1 MPQKAAA
8 QASNR
13 NPKVL
18 HPNAHKCSKCGMN
31 VAGGWGH
38 FNHNKICT
46 FAKFKTPARCTTTTT
61 VVTTPVV
68 MEAQHARD
76 DDNLNAGLP
85 KELDCCYAIEDEQLE
100 EDTPSA
106 LNTLAAE
113 VSEYLASLPNLD
125 SQHIIECLHWG
136 RTAKYNISATT
147 REVAR
152 FLKVSMLGQGLSGEH
167 MQAFL
172 DYTHAMGGKKA
183 VLLPKK
189 IEGCWNALAKVILI

>member
-113 VSEYLASLPNLD
+113 VRISCILTQLRFATHHRVLALG
-125 SQHIIECLHWG
+125 SQCEIQNFGHN
-136 RTAKYNISATT
+136 T
-147 REVAR
+147 
-152 FLKVSMLGQGLSGEH
+152 
-167 MQAFL
+167 
-172 DYTHAMGGKKA
+172 
-183 VLLPKK
+183 
-189 IEGCWNALAKVILI
+189 